1 MWRSPKIDGRTEGD
15 PTTEGSKKLNL
26 FVRNDDNR
34 SARRGKTERY
44 IKKVWV
50 VYDSM
55 NDPPVQNGSLFWSPA
70 DVTFSGVGRGFR

>member
-1 MWRSPKIDGRTEGD
+1 MWRETES
-15 PTTEGSKKLNL
+15 SKKVNV
-26 FVRNDDNR
+26 FVLTDDNR
-34 SARRGKTERY
+34 SARREKAERD

-55 NDPPVQNGSLFWSPA
+55 NDSPVQNGSLFWSPA